1 VKELG
6 CQFYFNNNRT
16 YVQEWTDAFGEG
28 NETPLIEG
36 RMPYGDVIGM
46 EDLKNAIKEFA
57 PDAGDKVCLAILN
70 AVLVNCFEIYTATKL
85 AKFTAR
91 VKSGELTQ
99 IILLGCQVCE
109 KEGLEEVSKWTTD
122 FACGHADLLARAVQ
136 RASLEDLTKEVNVG
150 SLWRNIVRSALDEDF
165 TFHLAMTNVVLE
177 ICQEKLG
184 SSKAAAKGKDM
195 EHVQTQIVDPIL
207 SFDFD
212 DLFKNTES
220 DSGIV
225 ESKEDDYEIVPL
237 TKGKSMRMKPLD
249 DEELEEAETQN
260 KSMSKRG
267 SVDDND
273 ETTTKKRRTVTF
285 SDTAVKDV

>member
-1 VKELG
+1 
-6 CQFYFNNNRT
+6 
-16 YVQEWTDAFGEG
+16 
-28 NETPLIEG
+28 
-36 RMPYGDVIGM
+36 
-46 EDLKNAIKEFA
+46 
-57 PDAGDKVCLAILN
+57 
-70 AVLVNCFEIYTATKL
+70 
-85 AKFTAR
+85 
-91 VKSGELTQ
+91 
-99 IILLGCQVCE
+99 
-109 KEGLEEVSKWTTD
+109 
-122 FACGHADLLARAVQ
+122 
-136 RASLEDLTKEVNVG
+136 
-150 SLWRNIVRSALDEDF
+150 
-165 TFHLAMTNVVLE
+165 MTNVVLE

-220 DSGIV
+220 DSGI
-225 ESKEDDYEIVPL
+225 KEADYEIVSL